1 VYVETLMGYRGT
13 EREVSEQWTTSRAAL
28 VLGGPVAA
36 LVDVAQRLNVPT
48 ETVIE
53 TRRGEAVLGL
63 WGEPLAAYQDLK
75 RNERIRSEHIP
86 LHQSLAN

>member
-1 VYVETLMGYRGT
+1 MDDQRIDDG
-13 EREVSEQWTTSRAAL
+13 VSEQWTASRAAL

-63 WGEPLAAYQDLK
+63 WGEPLATYQGLK
-75 RNERIRSEHIP
+75 RSEHIP
-86 LHQSLAN
+86 STHSPSDPSPAN